1 MTRKSRREIEREIRD
16 LATNGDGDDLDPANI
31 DMDSDVVTI
40 TSTEEEPPEP
50 EGEIL
55 PTESD
60 VVTVYKLPTESAD
73 VEE

>member
-16 LATNGDGDDLDPANI
+16 LATDDPA
-31 DMDSDVVTI
+31 DVDVTSTVVTV
-40 TSTEEEPPEP
+40 TEFDAEEKALPEP
-50 EGEIL
+50 EGELL

-60 VVTVYKLPTESAD
+60 VVTVYKLPSESAD

>member
-16 LATNGDGDDLDPANI
+16 LATDDPGDI
-31 DMDSDVVTI
+31 DVTSTVVTV
-40 TSTEEEPPEP
+40 TDSGAEEKEPPEP
-50 EGEIL
+50 KGATV

-60 VVTVYKLPTESAD
+60 VVTVHKPPRENAD